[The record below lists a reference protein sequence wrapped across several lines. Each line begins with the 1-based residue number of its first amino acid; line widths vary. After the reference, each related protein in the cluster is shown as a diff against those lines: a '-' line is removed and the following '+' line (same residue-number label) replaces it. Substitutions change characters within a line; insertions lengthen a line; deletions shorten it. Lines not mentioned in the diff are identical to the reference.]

1 MSPNKQVSP
10 AIRILRGERD
20 ASARA
25 THLEAATRKFLVTT
39 NERKQM
45 STKTNFK
52 RIALVAVAALGL
64 GVLSSIPSQAAV
76 TGTLVVTNTNG
87 TATTA
92 KADSTTAGS
101 LKVRWLATGNTD
113 SVVISTNLNSA
124 PSSSTFTGSLRYV
137 ASDTL
142 TAQNAVVLLPALGGS
157 TSAGDTAVIT
167 TVTAAYSSGT
177 FLYQLSTTTGL
188 VAGTYTFT
196 TTITPYN
203 ALTGVE
209 STKVV
214 TQDVSIVVTVPSS
227 ASTTSSPVYSAA
239 YIGGVSVDSSTAV
252 DSTTAAVG
260 TASSTPAG
268 AVFVKLR
275 NAAGTATQNVIDSL
289 TVTIDKGNVAGVN
302 TGGVGKNVIIN
313 YAPSGND
320 GGAYVYFYPDG
331 STGTATIT
339 IATKNAGTFTKTLSW
354 YGTDVKSIV
363 AQQRLSVM
371 SVGAVTS
378 VVRAQAFDANLTNL
392 ASSTALYAY
401 SSDTSVV
408 STYGAACS
416 AAAVS
421 ATDGLWYA
429 DCPLTGVKA
438 GTVNITIRDA
448 ATVALS
454 TVASNAVSVRVSTGV
469 ATSFTLTTDKASYAP
484 GEKGYLIV
492 TVKDAAGLVMPKR
505 SSTATLASGGIS
517 STAQLGAASD
527 TLIATSFATDRSS
540 SGSNSPSSNDPI
552 KFYVFYAPSTAGT
565 VTFSALGA
573 STFSAASQSV
583 ATTAT
588 ITVADSASAALAA
601 VSALAVTVA
610 SLKTLITT
618 LTNLVLKIQKKV
630 KA

>member
-1 MSPNKQVSP
+1 MTPNKQVSP

-25 THLEAATRKFLVTT
+25 THLEAATRKYLVTT
-39 NERKQM
+39 IERKQM

-76 TGTLVVTNTNG
+76 TGTLAVTNTNG

-92 KADSTTAGS
+92 TADSTTAGS

-124 PSSSTFTGSLRYV
+124 PSSSTFIGSLRFV

-142 TAQNAVVLLPALGGS
+142 TAQNAVVLLPALGGLP
-157 TSAGDTAVIT
+157 SAGDTAVIT
-167 TVTAAYSSGT
+167 TATAGYSSGT
-177 FLYQLSTTTGL
+177 FLYQLSSTTGL

-227 ASTTSSPVYSAA
+227 ASTTASPVYSAA
-239 YIGGVSVDSSTAV
+239 YIGTTSIDSSTAA
-252 DSTTAAVG
+252 DATTAAVG
-260 TASSTPAG
+260 TASVTPAG

-275 NAAGTATQNVIDSL
+275 NAAGTATTNVLDSL

-302 TGGVGKNVIIN
+302 TGGVGRNIIIN
-313 YAPSGND
+313 YAPSGTT

-421 ATDGLWYA
+421 ASDGLWYA

-438 GTVNITIRDA
+438 GTVTITIRDA

>member
-1 MSPNKQVSP
+1 
-10 AIRILRGERD
+10 
-20 ASARA
+20 
-25 THLEAATRKFLVTT
+25 
-39 NERKQM
+39 M
-45 STKTNFK
+45 STTTNFK

-64 GVLSSIPSQAAV
+64 GVLSSVPSNAAV
-76 TGTLVVTNTNG
+76 TGTLAVTNTNG
-87 TATTA
+87 NATTA
-92 KADSTTAGS
+92 TADSTTAGS

-167 TVTAAYSSGT
+167 TATAGYSSGT

-214 TQDVSIVVTVPSS
+214 TQDVSIVVTAPAS
-227 ASTTSSPVYSAA
+227 ASTTASSVYSSSVL
-239 YIGGVSVDSSTAV
+239 VSGTTVDSSTATQTSV
-252 DSTTAAVG
+252 SLAA
-260 TASSTPAG
+260 TASATAK
-268 AVFVKLR
+268 ATVFVKLR
-275 NAAGTATQNVIDSL
+275 NAAGTATQNVKDSL
-289 TVTIDKGNVAGVN
+289 TVTIDKGNAGSIS
-302 TGGVGKNVIIN
+302 TAALGKNVIIDYN
-313 YAPSGND
+313 TSGND
-320 GGAYVYFYPDG
+320 GGVPVYLFADG

-339 IATKNAGTFTKTLSW
+339 VATKNAGSFTQTLTW
-354 YGTDVKSIV
+354 YGTDAKSIV
-363 AQQRLSVM
+363 AGGRLTVIP
-371 SVGAVTS
+371 VGTEATNS
-378 VVRAQAFDANLTNL
+378 STAVRAQAFDIGLQNL

-401 SSDTSVV
+401 SSDTSVI
-408 STYGAACS
+408 SNFGTACGAT
-416 AAAVS
+416 AVS
-421 ATDGLWYA
+421 SSDNQWYTY
-429 DCPLTGVKA
+429 CPLTGVKA
-438 GTVNITIRDA
+438 GSATITIRDA
-448 ATVALS
+448 ATVAAS

-492 TVKDAAGLVMPKR
+492 TVKDAAGLVMPVR

-527 TLIATSFATDRSS
+527 TLIATSFATARSS

>member
-1 MSPNKQVSP
+1 
-10 AIRILRGERD
+10 
-20 ASARA
+20 
-25 THLEAATRKFLVTT
+25 
-39 NERKQM
+39 M

-167 TVTAAYSSGT
+167 TATAAYSSGT

-260 TASSTPAG
+260 TASNTPAG

-421 ATDGLWYA
+421 ASDGLWYA

-438 GTVNITIRDA
+438 GTVTITIRDA